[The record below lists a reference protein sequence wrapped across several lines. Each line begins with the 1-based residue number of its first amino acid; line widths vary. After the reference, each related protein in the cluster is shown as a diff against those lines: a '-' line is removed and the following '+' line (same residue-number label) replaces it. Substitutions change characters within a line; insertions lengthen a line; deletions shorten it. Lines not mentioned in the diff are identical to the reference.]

1 MWISSFFCR
10 YCHLRRRRHHRIH
23 YHNADAAIEML
34 VFAMQCNVLSIVH
47 SFSFLSIHK
56 SHCHAE
62 LRVAVDFLYFSS
74 FKCNTIFISR
84 STLSFFFFLL
94 SVLFLLLL
102 LLFWSLSQP
111 VIGVWCKPLYIHQN
125 ICLFFFSFCLFC
137 PSLGG
142 HGTLLGLINR
152 YIVWHNLFASSFL
165 SITWGRF
172 FFLQFFF
179 RFSGIHVMMYMYYL
193 LAAMGPGMQK
203 YLWWKKY
210 LTIMQI
216 VSDL

>member
-102 LLFWSLSQP
+102 FIVLKFITTSYWCLMQTAVYSSKHMFVFFLFLSLLP
-111 VIGVWCKPLYIHQN
+111 VFRWTWNTFGLNQQVHSVAQFVCV
-125 ICLFFFSFCLFC
+125 FFSFD
-137 PSLGG
+137 
-142 HGTLLGLINR
+142 
-152 YIVWHNLFASSFL
+152 
-165 SITWGRF
+165 
-172 FFLQFFF
+172 
-179 RFSGIHVMMYMYYL
+179 YL
-193 LAAMGPGMQK
+193 R
-203 YLWWKKY
+203 
-210 LTIMQI
+210 
-216 VSDL
+216 